1 MTAGTVTDGG
11 GAAGGGGTRG
21 VGRAGDRVGSSGGL
35 GSAYWRLWSAAV
47 ISRLGDSVRT
57 PALAL
62 LAAAVTGDPRLLA
75 AVVIAGQLPPL
86 VFGLIGGV
94 YADRWDRRRTMAAV
108 DGVRAV
114 LVAVFAVLVAT
125 GQAGLPALVGCAFAL
140 AALGTLF
147 DASAFAV
154 LPAVVPA
161 DRLPVANGRL
171 QAGAAVAGGFVGAPL
186 AGVLF
191 ALAAA
196 LPFAVDAVS
205 YGAAA
210 LLALTLRPP
219 APAGHVGGNAD
230 RASAAAS
237 TGPTAPAVSPE
248 RHGPPSPLHPG
259 RAGRTGRVGG
269 RCGGRPV
276 TGCAGS
282 AGTRCCCG

>member
-161 DRLPVANGRL
+161 D
-171 QAGAAVAGGFVGAPL
+171 
-186 AGVLF
+186 
-191 ALAAA
+191 
-196 LPFAVDAVS
+196 
-205 YGAAA
+205 
-210 LLALTLRPP
+210 
-219 APAGHVGGNAD
+219 
-230 RASAAAS
+230 
-237 TGPTAPAVSPE
+237 
-248 RHGPPSPLHPG
+248 
-259 RAGRTGRVGG
+259 
-269 RCGGRPV
+269 
-276 TGCAGS
+276 
-282 AGTRCCCG
+282 